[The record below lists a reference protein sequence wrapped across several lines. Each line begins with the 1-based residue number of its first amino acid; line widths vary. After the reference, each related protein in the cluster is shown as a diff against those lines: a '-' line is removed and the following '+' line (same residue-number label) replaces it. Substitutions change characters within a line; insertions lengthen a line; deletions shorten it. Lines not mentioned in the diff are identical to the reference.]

1 MERPSIT
8 RRLSEWTQSGGHRG
22 IKIVQRHLLR
32 RRYIEKK
39 VNGYRLLLDADDP
52 GLSRELLDRGTR
64 EPEQRF
70 IVERLLRPGLVAFDL
85 GANLGYYTVMMA
97 KLVGQRGAVYAVEP
111 FPDSFRLLDENIRRN
126 RLFNVHIDDVAIAA
140 ADGER
145 QFLLTRRA
153 NWHSLHAPHVNS
165 AVPWQAKYAR
175 EIIGSMRVRT
185 QTLQRYLSDKE
196 PIDLLRMDL
205 EGYEVEVLRS
215 VCGLPESQTR
225 RLRILFETHPEFYD
239 PVHNDM
245 RSVLTKLFDHG
256 FRCEYLISDFHR
268 GARRQKVFE
277 SGRSVFLRYGYSD
290 QHAIRHFPNRVVYPN
305 VHAADAIELICNSEC
320 VHAAV
325 LAPTPRSARAGS
337 PAASAPTD

>member
-1 MERPSIT
+1 
-8 RRLSEWTQSGGHRG
+8 
-22 IKIVQRHLLR
+22 
-32 RRYIEKK
+32 
-39 VNGYRLLLDADDP
+39 
-52 GLSRELLDRGTR
+52 
-64 EPEQRF
+64 
-70 IVERLLRPGLVAFDL
+70 
-85 GANLGYYTVMMA
+85 
-97 KLVGQRGAVYAVEP
+97 
-111 FPDSFRLLDENIRRN
+111 
-126 RLFNVHIDDVAIAA
+126 
-140 ADGER
+140 
-145 QFLLTRRA
+145 
-153 NWHSLHAPHVNS
+153 
-165 AVPWQAKYAR
+165 
-175 EIIGSMRVRT
+175 
-185 QTLQRYLSDKE
+185 
-196 PIDLLRMDL
+196 MDL

>member
-126 RLFNVHIDDVAIAA
+126 RLFNVHIDDVSIAT

-145 QFLLTRRA
+145 QF
-153 NWHSLHAPHVNS
+153 
-165 AVPWQAKYAR
+165 
-175 EIIGSMRVRT
+175 
-185 QTLQRYLSDKE
+185 
-196 PIDLLRMDL
+196 
-205 EGYEVEVLRS
+205 
-215 VCGLPESQTR
+215 
-225 RLRILFETHPEFYD
+225 
-239 PVHNDM
+239 
-245 RSVLTKLFDHG
+245 
-256 FRCEYLISDFHR
+256 
-268 GARRQKVFE
+268 
-277 SGRSVFLRYGYSD
+277 
-290 QHAIRHFPNRVVYPN
+290 
-305 VHAADAIELICNSEC
+305 
-320 VHAAV
+320 
-325 LAPTPRSARAGS
+325 
-337 PAASAPTD
+337 